1 LISRQSNFDT
11 GGETLNE
18 TTTKLEDAK
27 NKLSK
32 YNIRNVNK
40 KHKRLNEKYV
50 STMNENKMLQE
61 HVKEIEQEIENLN
74 KNSK

>member
-1 LISRQSNFDT
+1 MN
-11 GGETLNE
+11 LNSQLFSHIFLE
-18 TTTKLEDAK
+18 LEDAK

-50 STMNENKMLQE
+50 STMNENKVLQE
-61 HVKEIEQEIENLN
+61 HVKEYEQEIENL
-74 KNSK
+74 K

>member
-1 LISRQSNFDT
+1 VKPLKTLLQKETTKWQSKFNTISAS
-11 GGETLNE
+11 LNE

-40 KHKRLNEKYV
+40 KHKRLNEKCSSSDILMLCSEISFF
-50 STMNENKMLQE
+50 ST
-61 HVKEIEQEIENLN
+61 
-74 KNSK
+74 